1 MDALEHTPDAVAQPV
16 QLSVAECHRAS
27 GSYEGFCTN
36 CREITNSGVEP
47 DARRYECESCGGRTV
62 YGIEEALLMG
72 AIEIA
77 ADGEEVVS
85 DGHRLETP

>member
-1 MDALEHTPDAVAQPV
+1 MDALEHTPDAVAKPV
-16 QLSVAECHRAS
+16 QVSVAEYFRAS
-27 GSYEGFCTN
+27 GSYQGFCIN

-47 DARRYECESCGGRTV
+47 DARRYECEVCGERMV

-77 ADGEEVVS
+77 ADEEEV
-85 DGHRLETP
+85 G